1 MVFAKILLIIS
12 SDTHLFAPN
21 FDEGGISEDF
31 TLKCLGHCLDG
42 EPDTST
48 IGKGASQL
56 NNTETRFRWS
66 LRGTAVSSYWARFC
80 RRIGGLETPVAE
92 LAHAAFTP
100 GPAFSAA

>member
-12 SDTHLFAPN
+12 TDTHLFAPN

-56 NNTETRFRWS
+56 NNLDGHCVEPLYLLT
-66 LRGTAVSSYWARFC
+66 G
-80 RRIGGLETPVAE
+80 
-92 LAHAAFTP
+92 P
-100 GPAFSAA
+100 GSAAE